1 MQQGPNDHF
10 VLGDSNAICDCCGF
24 KFKQS
29 QLRKRWDGAMVCSKD
44 FELRHPQDSL
54 KAVPER
60 NAIRDARIQ
69 PAPRFLQPGEVTA
82 DDL

>member
-1 MQQGPNDHF
+1 MNDNF
-10 VLGDSNAICDCCGF
+10 ILGDSNAICDCCGF

-29 QLRKRWDGAMVCSKD
+29 ALRKRWDGAMVCRAD

-54 KAVPER
+54 KARPER
-60 NAIRDARIQ
+60 NNVKDAR
-69 PAPRFLQPGEVTA
+69 PEPEYRFLSANEISG